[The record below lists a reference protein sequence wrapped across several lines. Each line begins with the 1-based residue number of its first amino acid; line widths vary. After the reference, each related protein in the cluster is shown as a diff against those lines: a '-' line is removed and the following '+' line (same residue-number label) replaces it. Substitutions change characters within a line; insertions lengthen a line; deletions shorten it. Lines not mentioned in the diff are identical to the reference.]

1 MMGGKMVIEKW
12 RFSNSFKE
20 GEVQTKPDE
29 VAVTTVSLEQ
39 VQENQ
44 SSETPEMKKKKKLY
58 SVRQATCSL
67 SQICKEVQKSYYG
80 KGSGWLSF
88 LGSMPKIFF
97 SAT

>member
-44 SSETPEMKKKKKLY
+44 SSETPEMKKKTL
-58 SVRQATCSL
+58 L
-67 SQICKEVQKSYYG
+67 SPPSNVQLVSN
-80 KGSGWLSF
+80 L
-88 LGSMPKIFF
+88 
-97 SAT
+97 